1 MERRCAKEAK
11 GQQGA
16 HDSLVTENDR
26 LNREVCL
33 LREASK
39 VRCFLGDRNLP
50 TYLVR
55 VCVFSRVAVWL
66 LSTPLPP

>member
-1 MERRCAKEAK
+1 MERRSAKEAK

-16 HDSLVTENDR
+16 HDSLLTDNDR

-39 VRCFLGDRNLP
+39 PSAPGNYSP
-50 TYLVR
+50 
-55 VCVFSRVAVWL
+55 VAVEDREKGGL
-66 LSTPLPP
+66 AVCT

>member
-16 HDSLVTENDR
+16 HDSLLTDNDR

-39 VRCFLGDRNLP
+39 VRC
-50 TYLVR
+50 
-55 VCVFSRVAVWL
+55 L
-66 LSTPLPP
+66 LRRRKLT